1 MGEAWYVFILAGA
14 IANATACRIKGPSG
28 GGVSSSAMGSMTSS
42 SSEVGLKERLCFY
55 VEVLELDEYYEK
67 VLLTLT
73 GDDSRLLLSATQ
85 AINKGQRRS
94 EAKTNEESS
103 LRFRRPNRGWV
114 SFIAAMQKV
123 KNWTGSWGS
132 CASK

>member
-1 MGEAWYVFILAGA
+1 
-14 IANATACRIKGPSG
+14 
-28 GGVSSSAMGSMTSS
+28 MGSMTSS

-85 AINKGQRRS
+85 GSTKDSAGAKRRRT
-94 EAKTNEESS
+94 KN
-103 LRFRRPNRGWV
+103 RRCGFGDRIEVGCRLLQPCR
-114 SFIAAMQKV
+114 
-123 KNWTGSWGS
+123 
-132 CASK
+132 